1 MNINNIDDIKKN
13 TSNNICS
20 IAYEIINS
28 NYDNINYNISY
39 DKVSEIITIKFII
52 PSLNFYKEYK
62 SEIKLAKNLNVIKHS
77 CNCQTYKFSKFCEH
91 VMASILIINK
101 DKKDIFNTLN
111 IKEEIIVHPL
121 IDVFKNNKIKEKI
134 HLVIE
139 LIKESIRSEKGYY
152 EIKLQIGHN
161 NYYVLKKNINE
172 FFEAYYSKSGSV
184 VFGKNFIYN
193 PKKHYFSDKDKR
205 IIDILPLVLT
215 QKYSFN
221 KDNYNIDNNYLST
234 YSYKSKM
241 LLDKLRELNKE
252 FNIVIDEVSYEIKS
266 IYDDYLPLID
276 VVRNDNNI
284 SVSIDTSDIIVLTDD
299 FSYIFVNEKVYFLTE
314 EKSIVLKN
322 IIESNNFVFDEKEE
336 KDFNNYVLP
345 KLKILST
352 NIDFS
357 KNISDKYNIVKPVI
371 KLFFDS
377 IDIGINCVANAY
389 YDNIQVNILDDNTK
403 FNSITIVREIEYENS
418 VKEYL
423 QDLGFIINEQ
433 DKTFELLDEDKIIE
447 FLRNKL
453 SDIDEYEIFVTENL
467 KLVKYINKPVIKS
480 SFSLEKGELLKCNI
494 SIDGISNDELENI
507 MDSIKYKKKY
517 FKLKNGS
524 YLNLEN
530 SNELKELDNML
541 KSLNID
547 YKELE
552 NKEIKIPKYKALY
565 INAKLGTNDF
575 ITTDQAFKNFVN
587 DYRNAIN
594 KQITVEQPKN
604 TTLRDYQEL
613 GVKWLTTIANTG
625 FGGILADEMGLG
637 KTLQTIMFI
646 KSRLSED
653 KSREI
658 LIVCPTSLI
667 YNWESEFK
675 KYAPSIKVKV
685 IADSRKKREQI
696 FNELKNYEVFI
707 TSYGLLRED
716 IDKYKEIN
724 YDTFIIDEAQTIK
737 NVNAL
742 ITVSVK
748 QINASVRL
756 ALTGTPIENS
766 ILELYSIFDF
776 IMPNFFGSTNN
787 FLKKYN
793 NILKD
798 VNDPIKKDFLHLINP
813 FILRRKKKDV
823 IKELPDK
830 IENNVLVELC
840 EEQRKL
846 YLAEVKKITQDIK
859 DNMRNSNFS
868 KNKLVILQELTRL
881 RQLCISPSLCLE
893 EYNGRNS
900 KIDSLL
906 EIVESAI
913 SENHKILIFSQ
924 FTSALSIVKK
934 ELINKNITYYYLDG
948 STKSSE
954 RLSLVDEFN
963 KNDVPIFLISLKA
976 GGNGLN
982 LIGADIVIHLDPWW
996 NPAVESQAT
1005 DRAHRIGQKNIV
1017 QVIKLIAK
1025 GTIEEKI
1032 VKLQNLKKEL
1042 SNEIVEGETRDKLV
1056 LKELNED
1063 DLLYLLEN
1071 D

>member
-13 TSNNICS
+13 TSNNICC
-20 IAYEIINS
+20 IADEIINS
-28 NYDNINYNISY
+28 NYNNINYNILY
-39 DKVSEIITIKFII
+39 DKVSEIITIKFNI

-62 SEIKLAKNLNVIKHS
+62 SEIKLAKNMNIIKHS

-101 DKKDIFNTLN
+101 DKKDIFKYLN
-111 IKEEIIVHPL
+111 IKEELLIHPL
-121 IDVFKNNKIKEKI
+121 IDVFKSNKVKEKI

-139 LIKESIRSEKGYY
+139 LIKESIRTEKGYY
-152 EIKLQIGHN
+152 EVRLQIGYN

-172 FFEAYYSKSGSV
+172 FFEAYYSKNGSV
-184 VFGKNFIYN
+184 VFSKNFVYN
-193 PKKHYFSDKDKR
+193 PKKHYFSDKDKK

-215 QKYSFN
+215 QKYNFN

-252 FNIVIDEVSYEIKS
+252 FNIVIDGVSYVVKS
-266 IYDDYLPLID
+266 INDNYSPLID
-276 VVRNDNNI
+276 VVKNDNNI

-299 FSYIFVNEKVYFLTE
+299 FSYIFVNENVYFLTE

-322 IIESNNFVFDEKEE
+322 IIESNNFTFNENEE
-336 KDFNNYVLP
+336 NDFNNYVLP
-345 KLKILST
+345 KLKTLST

-357 KNISDKYNIVKPVI
+357 KNILDKYNIVKPVI

-389 YDNIQVNILDDNTK
+389 YDNIQVNILDNNTK
-403 FNSITIVREIEYENS
+403 FNSITIVRELEYENS

-423 QDLGFIINEQ
+423 QDLGFTINEQ

-447 FLRNKL
+447 FLDYKL
-453 SDIDEYEIFVTENL
+453 SDIEEYEIFVTENL
-467 KLVKYINKPVIKS
+467 KLVKYINKPIIKS

-547 YKELE
+547 YKDLE
-552 NKEIKIPKYKALY
+552 NKEIKVPKYKSLY

-575 ITTDQAFKNFVN
+575 ITVDEAFKNFIS
-587 DYRNAIN
+587 DYKNAIN
-594 KQITVEQPKN
+594 EQIIIEQPKN
-604 TTLRDYQEL
+604 TSLRDYQEL
-613 GVKWLTTIANTG
+613 GVNWLITIANLG

-646 KSRLSED
+646 KSRLNED
-653 KSREI
+653 NKRDI

-696 FNELKNYEVFI
+696 FNELKDYEVFI

-742 ITVSVK
+742 ITTSVK
-748 QINASVRL
+748 QINATVRL

-776 IMPNFFGSTNN
+776 IMPGFFGSTNN

-830 IENNVLVELC
+830 IEDNVLVELC
-840 EEQRKL
+840 EEQKKL
-846 YLAEVKKITQDIK
+846 YLAEVKKIAQDIK
-859 DNMRNSNFS
+859 DNMRNSSFS
-868 KNKLVILQELTRL
+868 KNKLIILQELTRL

-906 EIVESAI
+906 EILESAI

-924 FTSALSIVKK
+924 FTSALSIIKK
-934 ELINKNITYYYLDG
+934 ELINKAITYYYLDG

-954 RLSLVDEFN
+954 RLKLVDEFN

-996 NPAVESQAT
+996 NPAVEDQAT

-1032 VKLQNLKKEL
+1032 IKLQNLKKDL
-1042 SNEIVEGETRDKLV
+1042 SRQIIEGETRDKLL